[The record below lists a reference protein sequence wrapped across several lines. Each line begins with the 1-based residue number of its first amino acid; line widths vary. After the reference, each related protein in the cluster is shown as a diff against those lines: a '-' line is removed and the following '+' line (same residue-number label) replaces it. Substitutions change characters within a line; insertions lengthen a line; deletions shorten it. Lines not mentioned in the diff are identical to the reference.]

1 MSSPFKPG
9 LEEAQIIRFI
19 IKLEAADI
27 LTAPVDG
34 FNRFCHYIDMG
45 LRINTP
51 RYCQANQLQVRI
63 IMLSGFGISACRY
76 NSPLHAAYSPIN
88 IEFCSTL
95 WARSSFLLDCC
106 QKFLRFRKSPV

>member
-88 IEFCSTL
+88 IEFCSHRLCRKLILAEL
-95 WARSSFLLDCC
+95 WQKLL
-106 QKFLRFRKSPV
+106 RI